1 MKNGPK
7 VKIGTDAAKLGD
19 VSTKFENISYFE
31 ALIFCSGLVM
41 VSVIMTGSVNQK
53 ER

>member
-19 VSTKFENISYFE
+19 ASTKFENIRYFE
-31 ALIFCSGLVM
+31 ALIFLQWSRWYQ
-41 VSVIMTGSVNQK
+41 S
-53 ER
+53 

>member
-31 ALIFCSGLVM
+31 ALIFLQWSRWYQ
-41 VSVIMTGSVNQK
+41 S
-53 ER
+53 

>member
-19 VSTKFENISYFE
+19 ASTKFENISYFE
-31 ALIFCSGLVM
+31 ARFFGSGLVM
-41 VSVIMTGSVNQK
+41 VSVIMAGSVNQ
-53 ER
+53 